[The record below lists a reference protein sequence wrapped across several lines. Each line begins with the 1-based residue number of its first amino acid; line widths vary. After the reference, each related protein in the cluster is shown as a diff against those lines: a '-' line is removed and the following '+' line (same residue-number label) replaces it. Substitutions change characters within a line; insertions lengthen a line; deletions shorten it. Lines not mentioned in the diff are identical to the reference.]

1 MVIIMIIITT
11 AINGILIVITII
23 IIIIILYVHCKRQ
36 RKPTQLFT
44 ILRHIYTYV
53 RSWENST
60 EKMRSEENDRKI

>member
-11 AINGILIVITII
+11 VINGILIVII

-60 EKMRSEENDRKI
+60 EKMRSEDR

>member
-11 AINGILIVITII
+11 VINGILIVII

>member
-11 AINGILIVITII
+11 AINGILIVII

>member
-11 AINGILIVITII
+11 AINGILIVIII